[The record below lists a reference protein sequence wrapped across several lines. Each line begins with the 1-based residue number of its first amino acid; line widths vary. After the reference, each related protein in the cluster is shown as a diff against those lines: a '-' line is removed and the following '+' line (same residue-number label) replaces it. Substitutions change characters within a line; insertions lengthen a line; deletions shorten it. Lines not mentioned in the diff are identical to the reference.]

1 MNEWLTAQV
10 SEPAVLVTVAIVE
23 GSGPRE
29 PGARMLVT
37 ARGQHD
43 TIGGGHLEM
52 CAIDLAREMLESA
65 ASERM
70 AADAAPAIGAT
81 TDHAAERA
89 PGGAAWG
96 GARARL
102 ERYALGPT
110 LGQCC
115 GGVVHL
121 AFELV
126 DASLAAVLVSLRAR
140 RRDDSWRLSA
150 IDGEPIS
157 LLLDACGAVVAG
169 SGHGVAVANAGG
181 ARNGARS
188 VGDAF
193 GPAFPQVD
201 RARGTHILR
210 DTAGRRWL
218 ADPCLA
224 PRAHLVLFGAG
235 HVGAAIVRMLGE
247 LPCTVTWVDEREDMF
262 PASLPVN
269 VTMEA
274 TDMPEAAVADA
285 PAGAS
290 YLVMTHSHALDQ
302 RLCEAIL
309 AREDA
314 GWFGLIGSHT
324 KRVQFERRMA
334 ARGLPQD
341 RVDNMVCPIG
351 LPGITSK
358 LPAAIAASVCAQLL
372 MVWEA
377 QQIAALDATAPAR
390 LVAVR

>member
-29 PGARMLVT
+29 PGAKMLVT

-52 CAIDLAREMLESA
+52 CAIELAREML
-65 ASERM
+65 
-70 AADAAPAIGAT
+70 ADGTA
-81 TDHAAERA
+81 
-89 PGGAAWG
+89 
-96 GARARL
+96 ARL

-126 DASLAAVLVSLRAR
+126 DASLADVLANLRVR
-140 RRDDSWRLSA
+140 RREDSWRLSA
-150 IDGEPIS
+150 IDGPRAA
-157 LLLDACGAVVAG
+157 LLLDADGAVVAAPVA
-169 SGHGVAVANAGG
+169 GVGV
-181 ARNGARS
+181 
-188 VGDAF
+188 
-193 GPAFPQVD
+193 PAID
-201 RARGTHILR
+201 RTRGTHVLR
-210 DTAGRRWL
+210 DASGRRWL

-262 PASLPVN
+262 PAIVPAN
-269 VTMEA
+269 VTIEA
-274 TDMPEAAVADA
+274 TDLPEAAVADA
-285 PAGAS
+285 PSNAS

-309 AREDA
+309 ARADV
-314 GWFGLIGSHT
+314 GWFGLIGSRT

-334 ARGLPQD
+334 ARGLPPD
-341 RVDNMVCPIG
+341 RIASMVCPIG

-377 QQIAALDATAPAR
+377 QQIAALNDSEPALR
-390 LVAVR
+390 LASR

>member
-52 CAIDLAREMLESA
+52 CAIELAREMLKGA
-65 ASERM
+65 ASEHV
-70 AADAAPAIGAT
+70 AQ
-81 TDHAAERA
+81 
-89 PGGAAWG
+89 
-96 GARARL
+96 ARL

-126 DASLAAVLVSLRAR
+126 DASLADVLASLRAR
-140 RRDDSWRLSA
+140 RREDSWRLSA
-150 IDGEPIS
+150 IDGPPAAQ
-157 LLLDACGAVVAG
+157 LFDADGIVAG
-169 SGHGVAVANAGG
+169 AGAASFQRGDSGEGSEGTRIGCAEGVGLSASAAPVI
-181 ARNGARS
+181 
-188 VGDAF
+188 
-193 GPAFPQVD
+193 D
-201 RARGTHILR
+201 RARGTHVLR
-210 DTAGRRWL
+210 DASGRRWL
-218 ADPCLA
+218 VDPCLA

-262 PASLPVN
+262 PEDVPAN
-269 VTMEA
+269 VAIEA
-274 TDMPEAAVADA
+274 TDMPEAAVAAA
-285 PAGAS
+285 PPNAS

-309 AREDA
+309 ARPDV

-341 RVDNMVCPIG
+341 RIANMVCPVG

-377 QQIAALDATAPAR
+377 QQIAALNDSEPALR
-390 LVAVR
+390 LASR

>member
-1 MNEWLTAQV
+1 MDAWLTAQV

-29 PGARMLVT
+29 PGAKMLVT

-52 CAIDLAREMLESA
+52 CAVELARGMLQGALNEGESA
-65 ASERM
+65 
-70 AADAAPAIGAT
+70 
-81 TDHAAERA
+81 
-89 PGGAAWG
+89 GGV
-96 GARARL
+96 RARV

-121 AFELV
+121 AYELV
-126 DASLAAVLVSLRAR
+126 DASLDAVLASLRAR
-140 RRDDSWRLSA
+140 RREDNWRLSA
-150 IDGEPIS
+150 IDGPAAS
-157 LLLDACGAVVAG
+157 LLLDADGTIVAG
-169 SGHGVAVANAGG
+169 EG
-181 ARNGARS
+181 AP
-188 VGDAF
+188 V
-193 GPAFPQVD
+193 PMID
-201 RARGTHILR
+201 RERGTHILR
-210 DTAGRRWL
+210 DAAGRRWL

-235 HVGAAIVRMLGE
+235 HVGTAIVRMLGE
-247 LPCTVTWVDEREDMF
+247 LPCTVTWVDEREALF
-262 PASLPVN
+262 PASLPAN

-274 TDMPEAAVADA
+274 TDTPEASVANA
-285 PAGAS
+285 PAGTS

-302 RLCEAIL
+302 RLCETIL
-309 AREDA
+309 AREDV
-314 GWFGLIGSHT
+314 GWFGLIGSNT

-341 RVDNMVCPIG
+341 RIANMVCPVG
-351 LPGITSK
+351 LPGISSK

-377 QQIAALDATAPAR
+377 QQIAALEATIPVR
-390 LVAVR
+390 LIASR

>member
-52 CAIDLAREMLESA
+52 CAIEVARAMLKS
-65 ASERM
+65 M
-70 AADAAPAIGAT
+70 AAAGEDEA
-81 TDHAAERA
+81 H
-89 PGGAAWG
+89 
-96 GARARL
+96 ARL

-126 DASLAAVLVSLRAR
+126 TPALAEVLASLRAR
-140 RRDDSWRLSA
+140 QREDSWRLSA
-150 IDGEPIS
+150 IDGPAVS
-157 LLLDACGAVVAG
+157 LLLGGEDAAGA
-169 SGHGVAVANAGG
+169 
-181 ARNGARS
+181 
-188 VGDAF
+188 
-193 GPAFPQVD
+193 PAVD
-201 RARGTHILR
+201 RARGTHVMC
-210 DTAGRRWL
+210 DDSGRRWL
-218 ADPCLA
+218 VDACLA

-235 HVGAAIVRMLGE
+235 HVGAAIVRVLGE

-262 PASLPVN
+262 PSAVPPN
-269 VTMEA
+269 VRVEA
-274 TDMPEAAVADA
+274 TDTPEAVAAEA
-285 PAGAS
+285 PPGAS

-302 RLCEAIL
+302 RITEAIL
-309 AREDA
+309 AREDV
-314 GWFGLIGSHT
+314 GWFGLIGSDT

-334 ARGLPQD
+334 ARGLARD
-341 RVDNMVCPIG
+341 RIDKMVCPIG

-377 QQIAALDATAPAR
+377 
-390 LVAVR
+390 

>member
-29 PGARMLVT
+29 PGAKMLVT

-52 CAIDLAREMLESA
+52 CAVELARAMLA
-65 ASERM
+65 ALPGR
-70 AADAAPAIGAT
+70 AAMT
-81 TDHAAERA
+81 
-89 PGGAAWG
+89 
-96 GARARL
+96 RL
-102 ERYALGPT
+102 ERYPLGPK

-126 DASLAAVLVSLRAR
+126 TPALGAVLASLNMR
-140 RRDDSWRLSA
+140 RREDGWRVSA
-150 IDGEPIS
+150 IDGPATT
-157 LLLDACGAVVAG
+157 LLLDADGVFVVG
-169 SGHGVAVANAGG
+169 SPQ
-181 ARNGARS
+181 ARS
-188 VGDAF
+188 TGAKVSDGIVSV
-193 GPAFPQVD
+193 PAVD
-201 RARGTHILR
+201 RERGTHILR
-210 DTAGRRWL
+210 DAAGRRWL
-218 ADPCLA
+218 VDPCLA

-247 LPCTVTWVDEREDMF
+247 LPCNVTWVDERDEMF
-262 PASLPVN
+262 PASVPAN
-269 VTMEA
+269 VSVEA
-274 TDMPEAAVADA
+274 TDMPEACVASA

-309 AREDA
+309 AREDV
-314 GWFGLIGSHT
+314 GWFGLIGSQT

-334 ARGLPQD
+334 ARGLPQERID
-341 RVDNMVCPIG
+341 SMVCPIG

-377 QQIAALDATAPAR
+377 QQIAALNAATPVR
-390 LVAVR
+390 LVAVL

>member
-1 MNEWLTAQV
+1 M
-10 SEPAVLVTVAIVE
+10 E

-52 CAIDLAREMLESA
+52 CAVEVSRAMLKSA
-65 ASERM
+65 AS
-70 AADAAPAIGAT
+70 GAV
-81 TDHAAERA
+81 AS
-89 PGGAAWG
+89 P
-96 GARARL
+96 RL

-126 DASLAAVLVSLRAR
+126 DASLADVLEALRAR
-140 RRDDSWRLSA
+140 RREDNWRLSA
-150 IDGEPIS
+150 IDGPPCAV
-157 LLLDACGAVVAG
+157 LLDADGAAVAG
-169 SGHGVAVANAGG
+169 TPGN
-181 ARNGARS
+181 
-188 VGDAF
+188 
-193 GPAFPQVD
+193 PPECD
-201 RARGTHILR
+201 RERGTHVMR
-210 DTAGRRWL
+210 DQAGRSWL
-218 ADPCLA
+218 VDPCLA

-235 HVGAAIVRMLGE
+235 HVGAALVRTLGE

-262 PASLPVN
+262 PAEVPAN
-269 VTMEA
+269 VTIEA
-274 TDMPEAAVADA
+274 TDMPEACVAAA
-285 PAGAS
+285 PPNAS

-309 AREDA
+309 ARADV
-314 GWFGLIGSHT
+314 GWFGLIGSDT

-334 ARGLPQD
+334 ARGLPQE
-341 RVDNMVCPIG
+341 RIEQMVCPIG
-351 LPGITSK
+351 LPGIRSK

-372 MVWEA
+372 MVWED
-377 QQIAALDATAPAR
+377 QFRTPI
-390 LVAVR
+390 

>member
-1 MNEWLTAQV
+1 
-10 SEPAVLVTVAIVE
+10 
-23 GSGPRE
+23 
-29 PGARMLVT
+29 
-37 ARGQHD
+37 
-43 TIGGGHLEM
+43 
-52 CAIDLAREMLESA
+52 
-65 ASERM
+65 
-70 AADAAPAIGAT
+70 
-81 TDHAAERA
+81 
-89 PGGAAWG
+89 
-96 GARARL
+96 
-102 ERYALGPT
+102 
-110 LGQCC
+110 
-115 GGVVHL
+115 VHL

-126 DASLAAVLVSLRAR
+126 DASLAAVLASLRAR
-140 RRDDSWRLSA
+140 RREDSWRLSA
-150 IDGEPIS
+150 IDGES
-157 LLLDACGAVVAG
+157 VALLLDTRGAVVAG
-169 SGHGVAVANAGG
+169 ERGPLG
-181 ARNGARS
+181 NGAGS
-188 VGDAF
+188 VF
-193 GPAFPQVD
+193 GPAFPLAD
-201 RARGTHILR
+201 RERGTHILR

-274 TDMPEAAVADA
+274 THMPEAAVADA

-341 RVDNMVCPIG
+341 RIDNMVCPIG

-377 QQIAALDATAPAR
+377 QQIAALNVDVAAAPAR

>member
-1 MNEWLTAQV
+1 
-10 SEPAVLVTVAIVE
+10 
-23 GSGPRE
+23 
-29 PGARMLVT
+29 MLVT

-52 CAIDLAREMLESA
+52 CAVELAREMLA
-65 ASERM
+65 GV
-70 AADAAPAIGAT
+70 GAT
-81 TDHAAERA
+81 
-89 PGGAAWG
+89 
-96 GARARL
+96 ARL

-126 DASLAAVLVSLRAR
+126 DAQLAAVLASLYAR
-140 RRDDSWRLSA
+140 RREDSWRLSA
-150 IDGEPIS
+150 IDGPAVS
-157 LLLDACGAVVAG
+157 LVLDAGGVVSSDALPAVPT
-169 SGHGVAVANAGG
+169 VAV
-181 ARNGARS
+181 
-188 VGDAF
+188 
-193 GPAFPQVD
+193 PAID
-201 RARGTHILR
+201 RQRGTHVLR
-210 DTAGRRWL
+210 DAAGRRWL

-224 PRAHLVLFGAG
+224 PRAHLLLFGAG

-247 LPCTVTWVDEREDMF
+247 LPCTVTWIDEREDMF
-262 PASLPVN
+262 PQEIPAN
-269 VTMEA
+269 VTIEA
-274 TDMPEAAVADA
+274 TDMPEALVAGA
-285 PAGAS
+285 PADAS

-309 AREDA
+309 ARADV
-314 GWFGLIGSHT
+314 GWFGLIGSKT

-341 RVDNMVCPIG
+341 RIDAMVCPIG
-351 LPGITSK
+351 LPGITNK

-377 QQIAALDATAPAR
+377 QQIAALDATAPLR
-390 LVAVR
+390 LAASR

>member
-29 PGARMLVT
+29 PGAKMLVT

-52 CAIDLAREMLESA
+52 CAIELAREVLKGA
-65 ASERM
+65 VSEHV
-70 AADAAPAIGAT
+70 AQ
-81 TDHAAERA
+81 
-89 PGGAAWG
+89 
-96 GARARL
+96 ARL

-121 AFELV
+121 AFEIV
-126 DASLAAVLVSLRAR
+126 DASLAGVLAGLRAR
-140 RRDDSWRLSA
+140 RRADSWRLSA
-150 IDGEPIS
+150 IDGPPAAS
-157 LLLDACGAVVAG
+157 LLDADGIVV
-169 SGHGVAVANAGG
+169 GG
-181 ARNGARS
+181 AGEGAPTL
-188 VGDAF
+188 DC
-193 GPAFPQVD
+193 
-201 RARGTHILR
+201 ARGTHVLR
-210 DTAGRRWL
+210 DASGRRWL

-235 HVGAAIVRMLGE
+235 HVGAAIVRMMGE

-262 PASLPVN
+262 PAGVPAN
-269 VTMEA
+269 VRIEA
-274 TDMPEAAVADA
+274 TDTPEAAVTDA
-285 PAGAS
+285 PPGAS

-309 AREDA
+309 ARADV

-334 ARGLPQD
+334 ARGLPQE
-341 RVDNMVCPIG
+341 RIASMVCPIG

-377 QQIAALDATAPAR
+377 QQIATLNDSEPALR
-390 LVAVR
+390 LASR